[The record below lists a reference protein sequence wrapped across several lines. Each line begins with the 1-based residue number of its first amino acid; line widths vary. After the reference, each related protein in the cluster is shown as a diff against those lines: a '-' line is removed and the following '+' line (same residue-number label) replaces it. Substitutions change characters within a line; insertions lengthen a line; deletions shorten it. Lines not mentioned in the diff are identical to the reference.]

1 MSKKNTSLVNG
12 ALWNLL
18 ERLGTQTILVIF
30 TIILARLVAPSDYG
44 TISLVTIFIALINV
58 LVDGGFS
65 AAIIQKDN
73 LDNRDYSTVFYFNL
87 IFSFLIMLAVMF
99 IAPAIADFYGVPL
112 LIPIMRVLAFKIPLV
127 AISAVQQAI
136 VMRELQFSKFF
147 ITSTGATFI
156 SGVVSIILAYFG
168 FGVWALVAQD
178 FLVTTCSIIIMFAL
192 TRWKPMLYFSI
203 ARLKNL
209 YDYGWKLLVQSLLN
223 TLFANVRSLLIAKFY
238 SPEDLAYY
246 TKGNQYPNLIVTNV
260 DTAISRALF
269 PVMSRAQSSIMMVRS
284 YAQKAM
290 QVSSF
295 ILSPLLVG
303 LIVMA
308 KPFTVVLL
316 TEKWLDMIPYLQI
329 ICVTLLFRAPQ
340 TALLQSI
347 KSVGRS
353 DIILKMDVPLRIL
366 GLILLF
372 SVINWGVIYI
382 ALSEVVLEITV
393 FSAYMYFAKEHIGIR
408 YREVFASFLNNVGIA
423 IIMGVA
429 VYLVGAMGSET
440 LLTYAIQILIGACIY
455 LGLAYLTRNPS
466 IVLLGSLIQSKRK
479 G

>member
-1 MSKKNTSLVNG
+1 
-12 ALWNLL
+12 
-18 ERLGTQTILVIF
+18 
-30 TIILARLVAPSDYG
+30 
-44 TISLVTIFIALINV
+44 
-58 LVDGGFS
+58 
-65 AAIIQKDN
+65 
-73 LDNRDYSTVFYFNL
+73 
-87 IFSFLIMLAVMF
+87 
-99 IAPAIADFYGVPL
+99 
-112 LIPIMRVLAFKIPLV
+112 
-127 AISAVQQAI
+127 
-136 VMRELQFSKFF
+136 
-147 ITSTGATFI
+147 
-156 SGVVSIILAYFG
+156 
-168 FGVWALVAQD
+168 
-178 FLVTTCSIIIMFAL
+178 
-192 TRWKPMLYFSI
+192 MLYFSI

-329 ICVTLLFRAPQ
+329 ICITLLFRAPQ

-440 LLTYAIQILIGACIY
+440 LLTYAIQILIGACVY

-466 IVLLGSLIQSKRK
+466 IILLGSLIQSKRK

>member
-156 SGVVSIILAYFG
+156 SGVVSIILAYLG

-290 QVSSF
+290 QVSYF
-295 ILSPLLVG
+295 ILSTLLV
-303 LIVMA
+303 
-308 KPFTVVLL
+308 
-316 TEKWLDMIPYLQI
+316 
-329 ICVTLLFRAPQ
+329 
-340 TALLQSI
+340 
-347 KSVGRS
+347 
-353 DIILKMDVPLRIL
+353 
-366 GLILLF
+366 
-372 SVINWGVIYI
+372 
-382 ALSEVVLEITV
+382 
-393 FSAYMYFAKEHIGIR
+393 
-408 YREVFASFLNNVGIA
+408 
-423 IIMGVA
+423 
-429 VYLVGAMGSET
+429 
-440 LLTYAIQILIGACIY
+440 
-455 LGLAYLTRNPS
+455 
-466 IVLLGSLIQSKRK
+466 
-479 G
+479 